1 MNTILKNELN
11 KAKAIID
18 VELLKDFIAANCN
31 EIIGVRRDG
40 TETLLLEELKTLG
53 SWYAKIQALY
63 ITNYIKRNS
72 FRMAEY
78 TEEEKY
84 EIAKHTYEMS
94 ARKIL
99 WLNSVC
105 HSMTNEYFVK
115 IKIDKSNS
123 VDMEDLVEAYN
134 FANIHPDLF

>member
-1 MNTILKNELN
+1 
-11 KAKAIID
+11 
-18 VELLKDFIAANCN
+18 
-31 EIIGVRRDG
+31 
-40 TETLLLEELKTLG
+40 
-53 SWYAKIQALY
+53 
-63 ITNYIKRNS
+63 
-72 FRMAEY
+72 MAEY

-134 FANIHPDLF
+134 FAIIHPDLF